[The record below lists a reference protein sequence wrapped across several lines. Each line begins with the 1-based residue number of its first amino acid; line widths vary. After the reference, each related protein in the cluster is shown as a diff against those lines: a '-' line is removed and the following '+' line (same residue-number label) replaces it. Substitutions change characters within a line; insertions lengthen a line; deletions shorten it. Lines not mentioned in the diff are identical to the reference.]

1 MVTGA
6 YYPEASGAGLQ
17 CRALVRACADRVTFS
32 VLTTAVDPS
41 LPAQDTIDGVPVR
54 RVVVSASSRPARFLA
69 TPRML
74 AAAWT
79 LVRRADIVH
88 LHGFSAKSRLVIA
101 LARLLRRR
109 VVIKLTSVGHD
120 DAVVMRRNGGGAFR
134 SFASADRFVGVSPQF
149 ERLHA
154 QAALPPEQFRLIPNG
169 VDLDRFHPATVD
181 ERAEARRT
189 LGLPAGLPIVLF
201 VGFFSH
207 EKRPDVAFDAWTGT
221 FDAAPPSALVFVGRT
236 RSPYYEI
243 DSTLADRIR
252 ADAARLRCAERLT
265 MVEQTPTIEQ
275 FYRAADVLIF
285 PSTREG
291 LPNVVLEA
299 MASGLPCVVS
309 RLPGVTDSLVTD
321 GVDGM
326 LVEPGDRAGFG
337 DALREVLT
345 DPAKRARLGAAARLT
360 AARYSLASIADRY
373 VELYRGLLVERS

>member
-1 MVTGA
+1 
-6 YYPEASGAGLQ
+6 
-17 CRALVRACADRVTFS
+17 
-32 VLTTAVDPS
+32 
-41 LPAQDTIDGVPVR
+41 
-54 RVVVSASSRPARFLA
+54 
-69 TPRML
+69 
-74 AAAWT
+74 
-79 LVRRADIVH
+79 
-88 LHGFSAKSRLVIA
+88 
-101 LARLLRRR
+101 
-109 VVIKLTSVGHD
+109 
-120 DAVVMRRNGGGAFR
+120 
-134 SFASADRFVGVSPQF
+134 
-149 ERLHA
+149 
-154 QAALPPEQFRLIPNG
+154 
-169 VDLDRFHPATVD
+169 
-181 ERAEARRT
+181 
-189 LGLPAGLPIVLF
+189 
-201 VGFFSH
+201 
-207 EKRPDVAFDAWTGT
+207 
-221 FDAAPPSALVFVGRT
+221 
-236 RSPYYEI
+236 
-243 DSTLADRIR
+243 
-252 ADAARLRCAERLT
+252 